1 MPAVVSSVLADSIAE
16 ELEIETGDILLSID
30 GEKLQ
35 DMIDYNYLCKNE
47 LITVEIQKKM
57 AKLKKLNW
65 KKILMKIWVLFLKV
79 LFLIELNL
87 V

>member
-47 LITVEIQKKM
+47 LITVEIQKK
-57 AKLKKLNW
+57 NGE
-65 KKILMKIWVLFLKV
+65 IEE
-79 LFLIELNL
+79 IELEKDFDEDL
-87 V
+87 GIVFDRSIYFYR